1 MKHIYSPFKIVAAAA
16 TVLMCLFF
24 YGNGFAQ
31 VGATYFPVVGNPN
44 YGDSLDGFNES
55 AFVHKAQEKGLN
67 AYETGLYV
75 RRCKR
80 IYVNRKYNLN
90 SSRIVNP
97 TNPLVINGPCVNMDF
112 EQGSFNGWTGYIGDN
127 TVSSNGPLQNIVNGL
142 FSTTNDALLSDCNAR
157 HTIMTL
163 ASGNDPCGGFP
174 TVAPGGNYSCR
185 LGEQCANYQGEEIE
199 QTFLVNAGNTSFTY
213 QYAVVLQ
220 DGGHSAGE
228 QPYFSIEMDDQSN
241 NLIPCSQYYVTSG
254 GQIPGF
260 LTSATCTPGVAYKPW
275 TTVNV
280 DLSTYVGQNVTI
292 KFIAAGCIYA
302 GHYGYAYVDA
312 SCLPYQIT
320 TNDSLCAGG
329 TITLTAPAGAAT
341 YAWSPGGQTTQ
352 SINVST
358 AGSYSVTMTSVTGC
372 TTTLTT
378 NVGMYPQPIA
388 AFTPNAGPCSATYT
402 FGNTSSV
409 SSGTLYYHW
418 DFGDPATASDTSN
431 IASPSYTYATA
442 GTYTVT
448 LIVYTASGCSDTL
461 TQIVNPGNGG
471 QAAFTSTTVCQGNA
485 TQFTDQSVGASAWD
499 WNFGDPASGP
509 SDSSQVQNPT
519 HIFSG
524 SGTYTVTLTAQTNPC
539 PSVITNVITVNPPPT
554 AAFVYN
560 QVCGGQS
567 ANFTSTSTV
576 SLPSTITSTS
586 WNFGDPASGGNNT
599 STLSN
604 PSHTFTNP
612 GTYTVTIT
620 VTTNNGCTQ
629 TFNQTVTV
637 GPPPVA
643 AFVATTVCTNSAMQF
658 TNQSLNTGTYHWDF
672 GDLATLADTSNIVN
686 PTYTYTVAGTYNVTL
701 IANPGPCADTSV
713 LAVTVAPGPQVQ
725 FVAPQVCL
733 GSSSSFTDQ
742 STIAQGNITAWS
754 WNFGDPSTL
763 ADTSSTQNP
772 NYTYNT
778 AGTYTVTLTCTSNN
792 GCTSTNTLTVT
803 VNPLPIA
810 NFNSTVV
817 CAGTPTNLQD
827 LSVASTGTITSW
839 NWNFGDNTPN
849 SNVQNPV
856 HTYAND
862 TTYNVTLIVTNS
874 AGCID
879 TVVLPVVTAS
889 IPNVVFTADTFAG
902 CPQLCVNFM
911 DQTTISSGSIT
922 GWTWN
927 FGDNSP
933 NSFAQNPS
941 HCYSQTGTYTVTMTA
956 TSNGGCAST
965 LTIPN
970 MITVYPVPHASF
982 TATPQTTTILNTNI
996 SFTDLSTGN
1005 PVMWQWNFG
1014 DPNTLADTSNIQN
1027 PTYQYSTDNGDTY
1040 PVNLIVTNQFGCV
1053 DDTSI
1058 DVIVEPE
1065 FTFFIPNA
1073 FTPNGDGINDFFFG
1087 TGIGITTYNI
1097 WIFDRW
1103 GNLIFTTNDINKGWD
1118 GTVQGKSG
1126 GICQE
1131 DVYVWKVVLTDIHDK
1146 KHKYI
1151 GHVSLIK

>member
-1 MKHIYSPFKIVAAAA
+1 M
-16 TVLMCLFF
+16 
-24 YGNGFAQ
+24 
-31 VGATYFPVVGNPN
+31 
-44 YGDSLDGFNES
+44 
-55 AFVHKAQEKGLN
+55 
-67 AYETGLYV
+67 
-75 RRCKR
+75 
-80 IYVNRKYNLN
+80 
-90 SSRIVNP
+90 
-97 TNPLVINGPCVNMDF
+97 
-112 EQGSFNGWTGYIGDN
+112 
-127 TVSSNGPLQNIVNGL
+127 
-142 FSTTNDALLSDCNAR
+142 
-157 HTIMTL
+157 
-163 ASGNDPCGGFP
+163 
-174 TVAPGGNYSCR
+174 
-185 LGEQCANYQGEEIE
+185 
-199 QTFLVNAGNTSFTY
+199 
-213 QYAVVLQ
+213 
-220 DGGHSAGE
+220 
-228 QPYFSIEMDDQSN
+228 
-241 NLIPCSQYYVTSG
+241 
-254 GQIPGF
+254 
-260 LTSATCTPGVAYKPW
+260 
-275 TTVNV
+275 
-280 DLSTYVGQNVTI
+280 
-292 KFIAAGCIYA
+292 
-302 GHYGYAYVDA
+302 
-312 SCLPYQIT
+312 
-320 TNDSLCAGG
+320 
-329 TITLTAPAGAAT
+329 
-341 YAWSPGGQTTQ
+341 
-352 SINVST
+352 
-358 AGSYSVTMTSVTGC
+358 
-372 TTTLTT
+372 
-378 NVGMYPQPIA
+378 
-388 AFTPNAGPCSATYT
+388 
-402 FGNTSSV
+402 
-409 SSGTLYYHW
+409 
-418 DFGDPATASDTSN
+418 
-431 IASPSYTYATA
+431 
-442 GTYTVT
+442 
-448 LIVYTASGCSDTL
+448 
-461 TQIVNPGNGG
+461 
-471 QAAFTSTTVCQGNA
+471 
-485 TQFTDQSVGASAWD
+485 
-499 WNFGDPASGP
+499 
-509 SDSSQVQNPT
+509 
-519 HIFSG
+519 
-524 SGTYTVTLTAQTNPC
+524 
-539 PSVITNVITVNPPPT
+539 
-554 AAFVYN
+554 
-560 QVCGGQS
+560 
-567 ANFTSTSTV
+567 
-576 SLPSTITSTS
+576 
-586 WNFGDPASGGNNT
+586 
-599 STLSN
+599 
-604 PSHTFTNP
+604 
-612 GTYTVTIT
+612 
-620 VTTNNGCTQ
+620 
-629 TFNQTVTV
+629 
-637 GPPPVA
+637 
-643 AFVATTVCTNSAMQF
+643 
-658 TNQSLNTGTYHWDF
+658 
-672 GDLATLADTSNIVN
+672 
-686 PTYTYTVAGTYNVTL
+686 
-701 IANPGPCADTSV
+701 
-713 LAVTVAPGPQVQ
+713 
-725 FVAPQVCL
+725 
-733 GSSSSFTDQ
+733 
-742 STIAQGNITAWS
+742 
-754 WNFGDPSTL
+754 
-763 ADTSSTQNP
+763 
-772 NYTYNT
+772 
-778 AGTYTVTLTCTSNN
+778 
-792 GCTSTNTLTVT
+792 
-803 VNPLPIA
+803 PIA